1 MFGAKDAG
9 GAQQCLPPRDMA
21 PCAADAGLMRGA
33 CRRDRWN
40 SRREHAFLPRMTE
53 PTPQQIEQLT
63 RAFERFTRKFKVA
76 EAAAAADNALNALDA
91 QTLVFV
97 GDNPGCLI
105 GDVARYLNVAMTT
118 MSSAIDRLVKK
129 ALVERRR
136 PEDNRRSV
144 ALTATEKGKQVVE
157 EQVAGYRA
165 ACQMMLRSLDPI
177 ERNELIRLTEKIADN
192 ET

>member
-1 MFGAKDAG
+1 MTKTMTKPA
-9 GAQQCLPPRDMA
+9 
-21 PCAADAGLMRGA
+21 
-33 CRRDRWN
+33 
-40 SRREHAFLPRMTE
+40 TE
-53 PTPQQIEQLT
+53 PTTEQIEQLT
-63 RAFERFTRKFKVA
+63 RAFERFTRRFKVA

-97 GDNPGCLI
+97 DEHPGCLI

-144 ALTATEKGKQVVE
+144 ALTATAQGRRVVE
-157 EQVAGYRA
+157 DHVAGYRM
-165 ACQMMLRSLDPI
+165 ACQMMLRSLDPG
-177 ERNELIRLTEKIADN
+177 ERKELIRLTEKIADN

>member
-1 MFGAKDAG
+1 MTKTTKPA
-9 GAQQCLPPRDMA
+9 
-21 PCAADAGLMRGA
+21 
-33 CRRDRWN
+33 
-40 SRREHAFLPRMTE
+40 TE

-91 QTLVFV
+91 QTLVYV
-97 GDNPGCLI
+97 EEHPGCLM

-129 ALVERRR
+129 ALIDRRR
-136 PEDNRRSV
+136 PEDNRRAV
-144 ALTATEKGKQVVE
+144 ALTATETGRGAVE
-157 EQVAGYRA
+157 DLAAGYRA
-165 ACQMMLRSLDPI
+165 ACQMMLRSLEPT

-192 ET
+192 ES